1 MLLLASETSNLANLT
16 SQCPQQATSSSTPM
30 STSLSPLINSLSER
44 KATIREQLQQWQEK
58 NGTPNLDILSSFE
71 NHPRVRDV
79 TNDLTRIASPEA
91 SSTQSYEDDETEEYE
106 TLTDLHTTSL
116 YLQPGD
122 LAEIL

>member
-1 MLLLASETSNLANLT
+1 LLSVSKTSNLADLT
-16 SQCPQQATSSSTPM
+16 SQRPQQTTFSSTPM
-30 STSLSPLINSLSER
+30 STSLSPPINSLLER
-44 KATIREQLQQWQEK
+44 KPTIRERLQQWQEK
-58 NGTPNLDILSSFE
+58 NGTPNFDILSSFE

-79 TNDLTRIASPEA
+79 TNDLTRIGSSEA
-91 SSTQSYEDDETEEYE
+91 SNTQSYEDDETEEYE